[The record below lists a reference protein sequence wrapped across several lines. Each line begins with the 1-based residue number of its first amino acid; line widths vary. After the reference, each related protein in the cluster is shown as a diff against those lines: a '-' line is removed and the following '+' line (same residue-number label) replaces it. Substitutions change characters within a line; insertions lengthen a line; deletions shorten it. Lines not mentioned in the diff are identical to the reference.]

1 MNDLQ
6 TVSKLVKGI
15 LEENKQARNSDSHLY
30 LKVLEQKAKES
41 GIDLKGMT
49 VPFFLESYDVLGVPG
64 FETVRRTRQKVQAT
78 YPELASAERVAAMRM
93 ENEKVFKAFALG
105 GLE

>member
-49 VPFFLESYDVLGVPG
+49 VPFFLESYDVLGFPG